1 MMNQSQDRQTVEAF
15 LMNCKPLQ
23 VIRYSYLEV
32 QKATN
37 SFKEKIGQ
45 GGYGSVYKGKSND
58 GCLVAV
64 KGSKVS
70 RYGRAA
76 DLAPTI
82 ECVDSKPTMILEE
95 A

>member
-1 MMNQSQDRQTVEAF
+1 MSEQH
-15 LMNCKPLQ
+15 
-23 VIRYSYLEV
+23 LE
-32 QKATN
+32 
-37 SFKEKIGQ
+37 IGQ
-45 GGYGSVYKGKSND
+45 YREWIDKFR
-58 GCLVAV
+58 
-64 KGSKVS
+64 SKVS